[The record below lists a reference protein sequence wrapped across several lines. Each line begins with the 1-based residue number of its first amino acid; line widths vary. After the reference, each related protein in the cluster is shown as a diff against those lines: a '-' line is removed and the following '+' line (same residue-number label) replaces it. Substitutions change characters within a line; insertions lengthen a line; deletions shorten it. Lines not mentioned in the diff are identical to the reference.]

1 MNYRVELLEAPDP
14 SRLAA
19 CFRVFALLRP
29 HLTQQAFIEQV
40 SAQWLEGY
48 RIACIE
54 LEERVAA
61 AAGFR
66 IVRYLAWGKVL
77 YVDDLITHPQAR
89 QLGLANG
96 LLDWLIAR
104 ATAQNCDAI
113 HLDSGF
119 QRHDA
124 HRLYLNKGFV
134 LSCHH
139 FSRLVA

>member
-1 MNYRVELLEAPDP
+1 MSYRIELLETPDS

-19 CFRVFALLRP
+19 CFRVFELLRP
-29 HLTQQAFIEQV
+29 HLTQQTFIEQV

-54 LEERVAA
+54 LEDRVVAA
-61 AAGFR
+61 TGFR
-66 IVRYLAWGKVL
+66 IVHYLAWGKVL

-89 QLGLANG
+89 QLGLGSA

-119 QRHDA
+119 QRDDA

-134 LSCHH
+134 LNCHH
-139 FSRLVA
+139 FSRPVP